1 MSIVRLMAKDGTFV
15 EFEDKIIGQG
25 GMKDVYFSPD
35 RSYVVAFFRDPSAM
49 DVNSRDRLE
58 NLVGR
63 YRDGIF
69 CQAGGEYWSDL
80 YCWPTKIVEYNGLVG
95 VVCPTYPDKFFFS
108 HGSINN
114 DMLAIKGK
122 EKIGKWF
129 VENRHFLNPI
139 ERGNWGS
146 YIRVS
151 LIISRAVRRL
161 HLAGLAHSDLSYRN
175 VLVDPKNMS
184 ACIIDIDGLVV
195 PDRYPPDVLG
205 TPGFIAPEVLS
216 TMHLDFKDPN
226 RKLPNR
232 LTDCHALAVLIYTY
246 LLYRHP
252 LDGRMSCDAQ
262 DPNRDEILRFG
273 EKALFIEH
281 PKDRRNR
288 PDRLWL
294 EKNYPPMK
302 LKSRLPWADP
312 DALPYT
318 VLGPHLGTLVKRAFI
333 DGLHNPAQRPS
344 ANEWETALVK
354 TWDCVLRCASPGCE
368 QGFFVYDNSLKPRCP
383 FCGTAYGHSVPVLDF
398 YTNRRKGKYT
408 PDNHRLVAFDGQGL
422 HHWHADAQCFPNE
435 RLDPSRNAR
444 LAYFT
449 FHQGMW
455 LLVNE
460 GLTDLMEVQTKKEY
474 PPGKFVVL
482 KSGLQL
488 LLKKGDG
495 GRVVNVQI
503 TG

>member
-1 MSIVRLMAKDGTFV
+1 MSIVRVTASDGSQV

-35 RSYVVAFFRDPSAM
+35 KSYVVAFFRDPETM
-49 DVNSRDRLE
+49 DVNARDRLN
-58 NLVGR
+58 NLIGR

-69 CQAGGEYWSDL
+69 GQAGGDYWNEL
-80 YCWPTKIVEYNGLVG
+80 YCWPTKIVEHNGLVG
-95 VVCPTYPDKFFFS
+95 VVCPTYPSKFFFS
-108 HGSINN
+108 HGSIND
-114 DMLAIKGK
+114 DMLALKGK

-129 VENRHFLNPI
+129 VENRHFLEPA

-146 YIRVS
+146 YIRVC
-151 LIISRAVRRL
+151 LMISRAVRRL
-161 HLAGLAHSDLSYRN
+161 HMAGLAHSDLSYRN
-175 VLVDPKNMS
+175 VLVDPENMS

-205 TPGFIAPEVLS
+205 TPGFIAPEVL
-216 TMHLDFKDPN
+216 TTLHLDFKDPN

-252 LDGRMSCDAQ
+252 LDGRLCCDTQ
-262 DPNRDEILRFG
+262 DPNRDELLRFG
-273 EKALFIEH
+273 EKAVFIEH
-281 PKDRRNR
+281 PTNRNNR
-288 PDRLWL
+288 PNKRWL
-294 EKNYPPMK
+294 AKNYPPAK

-318 VLGPHLGTLVKRAFI
+318 VLGPQLAPLMEKAFI
-333 DGLHNPAQRPS
+333 DGLHDPSKRPS
-344 ANEWETALVK
+344 SNDWETALVK
-354 TWDCVLRCASPGCE
+354 TWDIVLKCCNVNCE
-368 QGFFVYDNSLKPRCP
+368 QGFFVYDNSITPKCP
-383 FCGTAYGHSVPVLDF
+383 FCGSIYRQSIPVLDF
-398 YTNRRKGKYT
+398 YTNRGKGKYM

-422 HHWHADAQCFPNE
+422 HHWHADGHCFPNE
-435 RLDPSRNAR
+435 RLDASKNVR

-449 FHQGMW
+449 FHQGKW

-460 GLTDLMEVQTKKEY
+460 GLTDLMDVQTQQKY
-474 PPGKFVVL
+474 PPGKFVAL

-488 LLKKGDG
+488 LLKAGDG